1 MDIVDWKKLFAPHIL
16 SRGLD
21 YYESELVEIESMDDE
36 FIEAVV
42 EGTEP
47 YSVEIILKNSRVKQM
62 DCDCP
67 YAADGN
73 NCKHMA
79 AVLFAADDADSDE
92 YSPAD
97 DIALHG
103 QDGQKDLDKML
114 TQAIAALPEDQL
126 RALLITAAQTH
137 SDIRDRIMLIGKAA
151 AAPSMR
157 KRWVAELHEIT
168 RRASDRHG
176 FIDYDH
182 ASDYSVDLND
192 YLDET
197 IAPLLENRLVM
208 DAFDLIGLVF
218 TEAMSQ
224 EIDDSDG
231 GLSSIACNCASYWED
246 LIPSPEADQPK
257 MLDWFQTQIQH
268 FSGDV
273 GEDFLW
279 PVVFETF
286 TDPKLLPNILAMLDK
301 RIESANEYSLERL
314 VEQRIGLMK
323 QAGATAE
330 EIDGYR
336 KGFWAQPFIRR
347 HELDRLEAECLWKDA
362 LELLRECEELDA
374 KDPFLL
380 SEYSARRIRLLKQAG
395 PESAWLNA
403 LRQHIFGFPQHDMT
417 YITELKHAVTAE
429 QWPEL
434 LQQLF
439 QNKNTR
445 GLRRELQLSEG
456 MLEQMM
462 SELEASPYPYELGQ
476 YESVLRKVYPERVR
490 DLRLR
495 QLDAQMRQAS
505 TRNAYART
513 AQALKHLYGY
523 PAGRE
528 KAAELAAGWRRDYP
542 RRSAMLEELK
552 KAKL

>member
-1 MDIVDWKKLFAPHIL
+1 MGIIDWKKLFAPHIL

-21 YYESELVEIESMDDE
+21 YYESELVEIESMDRE

-47 YSVEIILKNSRVKQM
+47 YSVEIVLKNSRVKQM

-92 YSPAD
+92 YSLVD
-97 DIALHG
+97 NITLCG
-103 QDGQKDLDKML
+103 QDAQKDMDNML
-114 TQAIAALPEDQL
+114 SQAIANLSTDQL

-137 SDIRDRIMLIGKAA
+137 SDIRDRITLIGKAA
-151 AAPSMR
+151 VEPSMR

-182 ASDYSVDLND
+182 ASDYSVDLNN

-208 DAFDLIGLVF
+208 DAFDLVGLVF

-231 GLSSIACNCASYWED
+231 GLSFIACSCASYWED
-246 LIPSPEADQPK
+246 LIPSPEADQLK
-257 MLDWFQTQIQH
+257 MLDWFQTQVRH
-268 FSGDV
+268 FSRDV

-279 PVVFETF
+279 PVVFEHF
-286 TDPKLLPNILAMLDK
+286 TDPKLLPKILAMLDK

-314 VEQRIGLMK
+314 VEQRIGLME
-323 QAGATAE
+323 QAGASAE
-330 EIDGYR
+330 EMDGYR
-336 KGFWAQPFIRR
+336 KKFWAQPFIRR
-347 HELDRLEAECLWKDA
+347 HELDRLEAEGLWKDA

-403 LRQHIFGFPQHDMT
+403 LKQHIFGFPQHDMT
-417 YITELKHAVTAE
+417 YITELKQAVPAE

-445 GLRRELQLSEG
+445 GMRRELQLSEG

-552 KAKL
+552 KAEL

>member
-1 MDIVDWKKLFAPHIL
+1 MEIVDWKKLFAPHIL

-21 YYESELVEIESMDDE
+21 YYESELVKIESMDDE

-47 YSVEIILKNSRVKQM
+47 YSVEIVLKNSRVKQM

-79 AVLFAADDADSDE
+79 AVLFAVDDADRDV
-92 YSPAD
+92 YSPTD
-97 DIALHG
+97 ELALHR
-103 QDGQKDLDKML
+103 QKCQKDLDNML
-114 TQAIAALPEDQL
+114 TQAISALPEDQL

-157 KRWVAELHEIT
+157 KRWAAQLHEIT

-182 ASDYSVDLND
+182 ASDYSVDLNE

-208 DAFDLIGLVF
+208 DAFDLVGLVF
-218 TEAMSQ
+218 AEAMSQ

-231 GLSSIACNCASYWED
+231 GLSSIACSCASYWEE
-246 LIPSPEADQPK
+246 LIPSPEANQPK
-257 MLDWFQTQIQH
+257 MLDWFQAQIQC

-273 GEDFLW
+273 GEDYLW
-279 PVVFETF
+279 PVVFEHF
-286 TDPKLLPNILAMLDK
+286 TDPKLMPKILAMLDK
-301 RIESANEYSLERL
+301 RIESANDYSLKRL
-314 VEQRIGLMK
+314 VVQRIRLME

-336 KGFWAQPFIRR
+336 KRFWEQPFIRGQ
-347 HELDRLEAECLWKDA
+347 ELDRLEAEGLWKDA
-362 LELLRECEELDA
+362 LDLLRECEALDA
-374 KDPFLL
+374 TDPFLL

-403 LRQHIFGFPQHDMT
+403 LKQHIFGFPQHEMT
-417 YITELKHAVTAE
+417 YIIELKQAVPAE
-429 QWPEL
+429 QWPAL

-439 QNKNTR
+439 QDKNTR

-462 SELEASPYPYELGQ
+462 SELEASPYPYELVQ

-513 AQALKHLYGY
+513 VQALKHLYGY